1 MAYLSSII
9 LFLIP
14 VLFLAFFIVSLV
26 LYISAVRKNKKV
38 PGLYTKPQ
46 LTARKVLL
54 ITSSCL
60 AGLMLTF
67 VIAIV
72 ALMFMVV
79 AYM

>member
-26 LYISAVRKNKKV
+26 LYISAVSKNKMV

-54 ITSSCL
+54 IVSACL
-60 AGLMLTF
+60 AGLMLTY
-67 VIAIV
+67 VIAIF
-72 ALMFMVV
+72 ALMFMAL

>member
-1 MAYLSSII
+1 MAYLSSIF

-60 AGLMLTF
+60 AGLML
-67 VIAIV
+67 AIV
-72 ALMFMVV
+72 TAILALMYMVV

>member
-26 LYISAVRKNKKV
+26 LYVSAVRKNKKV

-46 LTARKVLL
+46 LTARKVML

-60 AGLMLTF
+60 AGLML
-67 VIAIV
+67 AIV
-72 ALMFMVV
+72 TAILALMYMVV